1 MTDIQC
7 FDIVDGVMR
16 PLK

>member
-7 FDIVDGVMR
+7 FDIVDGVIR